1 MSAPSRAAATFGAAD
16 IATSLVMSLLW
27 GLNIIAVKIALTGL
41 GPLTTAA
48 VRLLVVLFLCAA
60 WLKPVR
66 GSTGTLILLGLD
78 YGLMF
83 ALVSLSLSLADNVGA
98 LAIAS
103 QLSVPIAV
111 ILSVLFL
118 GERPTVMQ
126 VAGILLALGG
136 VGLML
141 FDPQVADDLPGLA
154 LMSLNAA
161 LLAVAS
167 LLQRR
172 LGGVAVPNTLAWSG
186 LIGSAMLVPLAL
198 GVEPDGPVR
207 LEHMRLDVAMGLA
220 FSALGSTLV
229 APACMAW
236 LLQRHHVS
244 IIMPLSLASTLVA
257 VVAAHIFLGA
267 PVTMLMTVGAGV
279 SLSGL
284 LFIMR
289 SVASPAKAAEAVM
302 P

>member
-1 MSAPSRAAATFGAAD
+1 MD

-41 GPLTTAA
+41 GPLTTATA
-48 VRLLVVLFLCAA
+48 RLLVVLLLCVA

-66 GSTGTLILLGLD
+66 GSTGTLILLGLN
-78 YGLMF
+78 YGFIF
-83 ALVSLSLSLADNVGA
+83 ALVSLSLSLAENVGA

-111 ILSVLFL
+111 ILGVLFL
-118 GERPTVMQ
+118 DERPTAMQ
-126 VAGILLALGG
+126 VAGILLALAG
-136 VGLML
+136 VSLML
-141 FDPQVADDLPGLA
+141 FDPRIADDLPGLA

-186 LIGSAMLVPLAL
+186 LMGSAILVPLAL

-207 LEHMRLDVAMGLA
+207 LAHMRPGVAFALA

-244 IIMPLSLASTLVA
+244 IIMPLSLASTLVTVA
-257 VVAAHIFLGA
+257 AAHILLGT
-267 PVTMLMTVGAGV
+267 PVTVLMILGGGISLVGF
-279 SLSGL
+279 

-289 SVASPAKAAEAVM
+289 PVANLAKVTKAVM

>member
-1 MSAPSRAAATFGAAD
+1 MSIPPRAAATFGAAD

-48 VRLLVVLFLCAA
+48 VRLLVVFLLCVA

-66 GSTGTLILLGLD
+66 GSTGILILLGLD
-78 YGLMF
+78 YGFIF

-111 ILSVLFL
+111 ILGVLFL
-118 GERPTVMQ
+118 GERPTGMH

-141 FDPQVADDLPGLA
+141 FDPHIADDLPGLA

-198 GVEPDGPVR
+198 GVEPDGPLR
-207 LEHMRLDVAMGLA
+207 LAQMRPDVAMSLA

-244 IIMPLSLASTLVA
+244 IIMPLSLASTLVTVA
-257 VVAAHIFLGA
+257 AAHIFLGT
-267 PVTMLMTVGAGV
+267 PVTVLMALGGGISLAGF
-279 SLSGL
+279 L
-284 LFIMR
+284 LIMR
-289 SVASPAKAAEAVM
+289 PVASLAKAAEAGM